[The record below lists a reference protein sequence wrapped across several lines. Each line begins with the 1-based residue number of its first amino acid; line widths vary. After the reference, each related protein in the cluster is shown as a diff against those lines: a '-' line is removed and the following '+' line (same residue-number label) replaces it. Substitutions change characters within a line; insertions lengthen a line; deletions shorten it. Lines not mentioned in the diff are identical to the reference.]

1 MYFNKHPEHP
11 VAGFVLV
18 IGVFI
23 TFFIFINMIQ
33 KSPIW
38 CIIFSIWLLFDMI
51 YPKILY
57 LSYASKDRIYYL
69 EKQSHETLS
78 DGIRVGI
85 CCVNWMNLILST
97 IVFIIF
103 LAAEGYVVFLP
114 LPFCLFIAFIP
125 FKYVC
130 THLTSFKIKIW
141 CFFKYVVFYSLLL
154 MEIIWF
160 FLIGIMMAVLGGR

>member
-11 VAGFVLV
+11 IAGFVLV
-18 IGVFI
+18 IGIFI
-23 TFFIFINMIQ
+23 TFFIFNMIQ

-38 CIIFSIWLLFDMI
+38 WIIFSIWLLFDMI
-51 YPKILY
+51 YPEILY

-69 EKQSHETLS
+69 ETQSHETLS

-85 CCVNWMNLILST
+85 CCINWMNLILST
-97 IVFIIF
+97 ILFIIF
-103 LAAEGYVVFLP
+103 LATGEYVVFLP
-114 LPFCLFIAFIP
+114 FPFCIFIAFIP

-130 THLTSFKIKIW
+130 THVTSLKIKIW

-154 MEIIWF
+154 MEILWF
-160 FLIGIMMAVLGGR
+160 FLTGIMAVLGEVC